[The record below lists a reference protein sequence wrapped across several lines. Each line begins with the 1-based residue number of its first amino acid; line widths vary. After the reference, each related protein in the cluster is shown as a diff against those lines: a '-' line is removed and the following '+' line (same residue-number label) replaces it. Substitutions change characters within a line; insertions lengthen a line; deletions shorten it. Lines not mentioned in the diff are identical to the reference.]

1 MFSEEGMA
9 ITKSP
14 RQERAGSVSN
24 SEKGGKAGAEKAKGE
39 LGDDVKVGRLQGPQE
54 GVWILF

>member
-1 MFSEEGMA
+1 MA

-14 RQERAGSVSN
+14 RQERAGSVSY
-24 SEKGGKAGAEKAKGE
+24 SEEGGKAGAERAKGE
-39 LGDDVKVGRLQGPQE
+39 LGGDVKVGRLQGPQE